1 MSRKSQLYQLM
12 SENLPNITYQK
23 RLSYRTSRKEVL
35 SLFRLINKEIFN
47 DKLPTPKIEVMARCR
62 RYWGYCIAKNY
73 YPVEGKSNCT
83 IRLSDKWYCKQWLI
97 IVLAHEMCHQYQ
109 WDIESLERMQLGREP
124 LMSHGPSFF
133 KFKNKL
139 AKHNIPLNKSMSIK
153 KWFQNQNHWRC

>member
-1 MSRKSQLYQLM
+1 MRKSELYHLM
-12 SENLPNITYQK
+12 NDELPNITYQK
-23 RLSYRTSRKEVL
+23 RLSYRTSRREVL
-35 SLFRLINKEIFN
+35 ALFRLLNREIFQN
-47 DKLPTPKIEVMARCR
+47 KLPVPQIEIMGRCR
-62 RYWGYCIAKNY
+62 RYWGYCTAKNY
-73 YPVEGKSNCT
+73 YPALGKSNCI

-109 WDIESLERMQLGREP
+109 WDIDSLERMKMGKEP

-139 AKHNIPLNKSMSIK
+139 AKHNIPLNRAMSIK